1 MKATNS
7 LAGMLKTATLVCCMG
22 LAWAGAADAQDIRAA
37 TEVGEGGDLA
47 ILLTEFKN
55 EVEARSED
63 IGVNV
68 FTGGSVGTQRQLQE
82 QLQLGTI
89 EIVATASDIVELAG
103 EFTIFDLPFLFS
115 DADHARRAMDGDL
128 GARLNEVLIERRGIR
143 VLAFGELGFR
153 HITNNVRP
161 IETPEDLAG
170 LKLRTPSNELRIEAF
185 QTLGA
190 SPTPIPYSELY
201 SALQQGVVDGQ
212 ENPVGTI
219 EEQSLFEVQDY
230 LSLTNHVYTPA
241 YIIVNEN
248 WWQGLPDETRTVL
261 EEAAKAAAGT
271 QRDIIAGGTEE
282 IIAAAESEG
291 MQVNRPDTAPFA
303 EATKPVWQSFEDEF
317 GPALIEAVEN
327 ER

>member
-1 MKATNS
+1 MQLFCDLNQ
-7 LAGMLKTATLVCCMG
+7 MLRTAAIVCSVG
-22 LAWAGAADAQDIRAA
+22 AFWAGAAAAQEIRAA
-37 TEVGEGGDLA
+37 TEVGSGGDLA
-47 ILLTEFKN
+47 ILLAEFET
-55 EVEARSED
+55 EVEARSDDLE
-63 IGVNV
+63 VNV

-89 EIVATASDIVELAG
+89 EVVATASDIVELAG
-103 EFTIFDLPFLFS
+103 EFSIFDLPFLFR
-115 DADHARRAMDGDL
+115 DTDHARRVIDGEL
-128 GARLNEVLIERRGIR
+128 GTQLNETLIESRGVR

-161 IETPEDLAG
+161 IETPEDLVG
-170 LKLRTPSNELRIEAF
+170 LKLRTPSNEMRIAAF
-185 QTLGA
+185 KALGA

-241 YIIVNEN
+241 YIIVNED
-248 WWQGLPDETRTVL
+248 WWQGLSDEERKVL
-261 EEAAKAAAGT
+261 SEAAKAAAETQRSIIASGT
-271 QRDIIAGGTEE
+271 QE
-282 IIAAAESEG
+282 IIAAVENEG
-291 MQVNRPDTAPFA
+291 MQVNSPDTTPFA
-303 EATKPVWQSFEDEF
+303 EATKPLWQSFEDEH
-317 GPALIEAVEN
+317 GAALIEAVES